1 MTTHQSRSVIDGA
14 CLELSGREDMAI
26 EFVQVAGT
34 TALIVDNVYKDPDYV
49 RGLALGLSYHRRAG
63 AYPGYFAFMSISAAP
78 FLDLVNTLMRGV
90 VGDYLTF
97 TFPYKDDLVFAII
110 TERGS
115 DLSPTQRRPHMDGFC
130 DYAGLVYLNQPE
142 QCSGGTSF
150 WRHRPTGME
159 VAQDGVE
166 SGALPSAVVSS
177 EPAVGDSIGYLTE
190 STETWELTQVLPA
203 KYNRLVVY
211 KSKIFH
217 SPHYSEHD
225 FGSALAER
233 RLTQNL
239 YLDKWHIK
247 SVARAASRQS
257 FGHFAVDTSGP
268 DR

>member
-14 CLELSGREDMAI
+14 CLELSSREDMTI
-26 EFVQVAGT
+26 EFLQVAGT
-34 TALIVDNVYKDPDYV
+34 TALVVDNVYKDPDYV
-49 RGLALGLSYHRRAG
+49 RGLALSLSYHRRAG

-78 FLDLVNTLMRGV
+78 FLDLVNTLMRGT

-115 DLSPTQRRPHMDGFC
+115 DLSPTQRRPHTDDFC
-130 DYAGLVYLNQPE
+130 DYAGLVYLNPPG

-150 WRHRPTGME
+150 WRHRATGTE
-159 VAQDGVE
+159 VADGVE
-166 SGALPSAVVSS
+166 PGALPSAVLSNG
-177 EPAVGDSIGYLTE
+177 PDVGDSIGYLTE

-203 KYNRLVVY
+203 KYNRLVIY

-225 FGSALAER
+225 FGSALMER

-247 SVARAASRQS
+247 NVARAASRQS
-257 FGHFAVDTSGP
+257 FAHFAVDTSGP
-268 DR
+268 GR